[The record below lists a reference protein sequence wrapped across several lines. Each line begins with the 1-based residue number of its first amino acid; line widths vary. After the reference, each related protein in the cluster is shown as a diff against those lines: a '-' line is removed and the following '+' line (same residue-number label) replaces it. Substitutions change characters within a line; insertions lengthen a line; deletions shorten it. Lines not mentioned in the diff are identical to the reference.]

1 MSGGSR
7 SKGENMPSA
16 SSSCRHVARCA
27 AFGLVLAAC
36 GPAIACP
43 NCVLCTAGA
52 VANDPHAW
60 SALGTGN
67 SGGGGASGP
76 ASGRGG
82 ELTSILMLDNV
93 FDPVSV
99 IVKPSSFVRWTNIG
113 TDPHSATFYGTFD
126 SDFLLNGE
134 TYEFEFT
141 PSHAGL
147 LYHYICV
154 LHPEMIGDL
163 GVANYG
169 DANLDGHV
177 DLLDFN
183 VLATNFGAQGGGW
196 SAGDFNEDGNIDLL
210 DFNLL
215 ASHFGQDLQPAPNGL
230 TPELNG
236 VSVPEPAAA
245 MLFTSLG
252 MLSRARRRKR
262 ARLGGILA
270 LPVRVDP

>member
-1 MSGGSR
+1 MRFASR
-7 SKGENMPSA
+7 FHRQA
-16 SSSCRHVARCA
+16 ARCA
-27 AFGLVLAAC
+27 GFCVVLVAC
-36 GPAIACP
+36 PSTLACP
-43 NCVLCTAGA
+43 NCVLCIAGE

-60 SALGTGN
+60 GALSA
-67 SGGGGASGP
+67 GGGGA
-76 ASGRGG
+76 GRGG
-82 ELTSILMLDNV
+82 ELTSILMFDNV
-93 FDPVSV
+93 FDPISV
-99 IVKPSSFVRWTNIG
+99 IVKPSSFVRWTNVG

-141 PSHAGL
+141 PAHAGF

-154 LHPEMIGDL
+154 LHPEMLGDL

-196 SAGDFNEDGNIDLL
+196 AAGDFNEDGNIDLL

-215 ASHFGQDLQPAPNGL
+215 ASHFGQELQPAPNKL
-230 TPELNG
+230 TLTLE
-236 VSVPEPAAA
+236 SAAIPEPGTLTFLITLCLA
-245 MLFTSLG
+245 MP
-252 MLSRARRRKR
+252 RRR
-262 ARLGGILA
+262 AE
-270 LPVRVDP
+270 

>member
-1 MSGGSR
+1 MCF
-7 SKGENMPSA
+7 A
-16 SSSCRHVARCA
+16 SSSCRHVARRA
-27 AFGLVLAAC
+27 AFCIVLAAC
-36 GPAIACP
+36 GSALACP

-52 VANDPHAW
+52 VANDPRAW
-60 SALGTGN
+60 GALSA
-67 SGGGGASGP
+67 GGGDA
-76 ASGRGG
+76 GRGG

-99 IVKPSSFVRWTNIG
+99 IVKPGSFVRWTNIG

-141 PSHAGL
+141 PPHAGL

-196 SAGDFNEDGNIDLL
+196 AAGDFNEDGNIDLL

-215 ASHFGQDLQPAPNGL
+215 ASHFGQDLQPAPNML
-230 TPELNG
+230 TLG
-236 VSVPEPAAA
+236 FGGASVPEPAPA
-245 MLFTSLG
+245 MFFTSLG
-252 MLSRARRRKR
+252 MLSLARREKR
-262 ARLGGILA
+262 
-270 LPVRVDP
+270 